1 MSIGK
6 TDTKVFFHL
15 NDYHRTCAEIY
26 LHPHIETGGN
36 LFGLWTTKGNI
47 VVHAVLGPGKKC
59 KRTDVSFHQDIEY
72 MSQVGTFLNTNFML
86 CHIGEWHSHHQ
97 LRLNEPSAGDERTVR
112 QNYPKGVKKF
122 LVIIGNIVGKD
133 RVILSP
139 YFFSENGNICEKGEF
154 KVLDNADSPYTTDS
168 MIVEKMNKGA
178 ENPNLLYCSS
188 SANKEQQ
195 YAPESSSSPQLTA
208 TDVSSNSGNQ
218 SPGNVPQNTAQPS
231 SSASYANAVKG
242 GSAAPANENS
252 IAYPHGDYP
261 TTNSSSASEAASD
274 GDNKQTRKEAILK
287 KVFDEIKSRFGDSGI
302 ELIKHSSSGVIEMK
316 FKHKNLHW
324 LIKFPQS
331 FPKKPASIF
340 TARSKKF
347 SDVPESRAF
356 EPEFLNNY
364 FDILLAIKSKCL
376 EFSSSCSPCKTL
388 KVETLRPSDPSLPD
402 FFLTE
407 EGNAMIKQLCDIAKD
422 TLADAGASLKKE
434 MKCDDGVGKKN
445 AILEVSFTHSS
456 MLWIIKV
463 SSTFPSCPAMVSCKN
478 ERDCFGGFPGSVYC
492 ESNQYS
498 SKDWAIM
505 VLAAIAKKCDCV
517 NCKRA

>member
-6 TDTKVFFHL
+6 TETKVYFYK
-15 NDYHRTCAEIY
+15 NDYNRVCEEIY
-26 LHPHIETGGN
+26 HHQHIETGGN

-154 KVLDNADSPYTTDS
+154 KVLDNTDSPYTTDS
-168 MIVEKMNKGA
+168 MIVGKMNEGA
-178 ENPNLLYCSS
+178 ENPNVLYCSS
-188 SANKEQQ
+188 SPNKEQQ
-195 YAPESSSSPQLTA
+195 CAPESSSSPQLIA
-208 TDVSSNSGNQ
+208 TDISSNSGNQ
-218 SPGNVPQNTAQPS
+218 SPGKVPQNTAQPS
-231 SSASYANAVKG
+231 SSASYANAIKG
-242 GSAAPANENS
+242 GSAAPANKNS
-252 IAYPHGDYP
+252 SAYPPRDYP
-261 TTNSSSASEAASD
+261 ATNSSSASEAASD
-274 GDNKQTRKEAILK
+274 GNNKQTRKEAIST
-287 KVFDEIKSRFGDSGI
+287 KVFDEIKSRFDDSGI
-302 ELIKHSSSGVIEMK
+302 ELERPSSGVIEMK

-324 LIKFPQS
+324 LIMFPQS
-331 FPKKPASIF
+331 FPEKPASIF
-340 TARSKKF
+340 TALSEKF
-347 SDVPESRAF
+347 SDVTKSRAF

-364 FDILLAIKSKCL
+364 FDILLAIKNKCR
-376 EFSSSCSPCKTL
+376 EFSSSCSPCKEMNVQNL
-388 KVETLRPSDPSLPD
+388 ALSDRNLD

-407 EGNAMIKQLCDIAKD
+407 EGNAMIKQLCDKAKD
-422 TLADAGASLKKE
+422 TLADAGTSLKKE
-434 MKCDDGVGKKN
+434 MKCDDMGKQN

-505 VLAAIAKKCDCV
+505 VLAAIAKRCETF
-517 NCKRA
+517 

>member
-36 LFGLWTTKGNI
+36 LFGLWTTEGNI

-72 MSQVGTFLNTNFML
+72 MSRVGTFLNTNFML

-97 LRLNEPSAGDERTVR
+97 LRLNEPSAGDKRTVR

-178 ENPNLLYCSS
+178 ENPNLLYCSPS
-188 SANKEQQ
+188 QNKEHQC
-195 YAPESSSSPQLTA
+195 AAESSSSPQLTA

-231 SSASYANAVKG
+231 SSASYANAVKD
-242 GSAAPANENS
+242 GSQGAPVDKNS
-252 IAYPHGDYP
+252 IVYPPRDYP
-261 TTNSSSASEAASD
+261 TTNSSAAS
-274 GDNKQTRKEAILK
+274 GGNNKQTRKEAIST
-287 KVFDEIKSRFGDSGI
+287 KVFDEIKSRFDDSGI
-302 ELIKHSSSGVIEMK
+302 ELERPSSGVIEMK
-316 FKHKNLHW
+316 FRHKNLHW
-324 LIKFPQS
+324 LIRFPQS
-331 FPKKPASIF
+331 FPEKPASIF
-340 TARSKKF
+340 TARSEKF
-347 SDVPESRAF
+347 SDVTKSRAF

-364 FDILLAIKSKCL
+364 FDILLSIKNKCR
-376 EFSSSCSPCKTL
+376 EFSSCSPCKEMNVQNLALSDRTL
-388 KVETLRPSDPSLPD
+388 D

-407 EGNAMIKQLCDIAKD
+407 EGNAMIKQLCDKAKD
-422 TLADAGASLKKE
+422 TLADAETSLKKE
-434 MKCDDGVGKKN
+434 MKCDDMGKKN
-445 AILEVSFTHSS
+445 AILEVSFSHSS

-463 SSTFPSCPAMVSCKN
+463 SSTFPSCPAKVSCKN
-478 ERDCFGGFPGSVYC
+478 ERDCFGGFPGPVYC

-505 VLAAIAKKCDCV
+505 VLAAIAKRCEKF
-517 NCKRA
+517 KRI